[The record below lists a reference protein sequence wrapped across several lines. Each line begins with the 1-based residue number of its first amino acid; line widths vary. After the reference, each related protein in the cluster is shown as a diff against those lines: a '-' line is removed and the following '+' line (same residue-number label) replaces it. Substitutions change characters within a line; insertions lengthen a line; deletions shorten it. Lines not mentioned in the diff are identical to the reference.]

1 MVQVPPMMRKI
12 LFISVLFIICEMIT
26 EIVLRYPCNH
36 GNNSYVHAAILALF
50 LLLSLINLKKNIGV
64 IVGAFIGL
72 LFVLGVNY
80 FNVGIDYD
88 TWIERGMPE
97 WGEYTTCPSPMNRR
111 KGFETIPATD
121 TDHARNPH
129 LHSPCTLRC
138 RGLVQSYLPVLQSS
152 PLSENF
158 LAYNNGSG
166 VIIHRVTKIQDFLRY
181 EASR

>member
-1 MVQVPPMMRKI
+1 MMRKI
-12 LFISVLFIICEMIT
+12 LYISVLFIICEMIT

-36 GNNSYVHAAILALF
+36 GNNFYVHAVALAFF

-111 KGFETIPATD
+111 KGFDTIPATD
-121 TDHARNPH
+121 TDHAPNPDH
-129 LHSPCTLRC
+129 HSPVPCGEC
-138 RGLVQSYLPVLQSS
+138 
-152 PLSENF
+152 
-158 LAYNNGSG
+158 G
-166 VIIHRVTKIQDFLRY
+166 VREHVKMIP
-181 EASR
+181 

>member
-1 MVQVPPMMRKI
+1 MSQVPPMMRKI

-36 GNNSYVHAAILALF
+36 GNNFYVHAVALAFF

-97 WGEYTTCPSPMNRR
+97 WGEYTTCPSLMNRR
-111 KGFETIPATD
+111 KGFETIPATENNHAQHPKNP
-121 TDHARNPH
+121 DH
-129 LHSPCTLRC
+129 HSPVPC
-138 RGLVQSYLPVLQSS
+138 GGG
-152 PLSENF
+152 SE
-158 LAYNNGSG
+158 
-166 VIIHRVTKIQDFLRY
+166 
-181 EASR
+181 

>member
-1 MVQVPPMMRKI
+1 MMRKI

-36 GNNSYVHAAILALF
+36 GNNFYVHAVALAFF

-97 WGEYTTCPSPMNRR
+97 WGEYSTCPSPMNRR

-121 TDHARNPH
+121 TDHAQNPH
-129 LHSPCTLRC
+129 IHSPYLAVPGTCAKLSARSTILPSKRKFLSLQQRKWGYNPPCNKNTRFPTL
-138 RGLVQSYLPVLQSS
+138 
-152 PLSENF
+152 
-158 LAYNNGSG
+158 
-166 VIIHRVTKIQDFLRY
+166 
-181 EASR
+181 

>member
-36 GNNSYVHAAILALF
+36 GNNFYVHAVALAFF

-111 KGFETIPATD
+111 NGFETIPATEKN
-121 TDHARNPH
+121 HAQNPRH
-129 LHSPCTLRC
+129 HSPVPCGAGDLC
-138 RGLVQSYLPVLQSS
+138 EAICP
-152 PLSENF
+152 F
-158 LAYNNGSG
+158 NNPP
-166 VIIHRVTKIQDFLRY
+166 F
-181 EASR
+181 